1 MKKLKD
7 EKNYKWMSTLGDFE
21 KVRERHETGKQ
32 RNEDETR
39 DEGDESEE
47 NERAQKDILSEVVQ
61 EEALRPAHITPGS
74 VTAEELPNA
83 GPPAKTTLSDDLPL
97 NHLTLMTPRRKTP
110 IHWKQRKSFV
120 FVKK

>member
-47 NERAQKDILSEVVQ
+47 NERVTMADREKN
-61 EEALRPAHITPGS
+61 GS
-74 VTAEELPNA
+74 
-83 GPPAKTTLSDDLPL
+83 GSG
-97 NHLTLMTPRRKTP
+97 
-110 IHWKQRKSFV
+110 S
-120 FVKK
+120 